1 MNGAHDA
8 ALFVGQLTE
17 GPWSAGSPPDY
28 DWATK
33 SGSPAGPGSQIRDT
47 TVIGN
52 VKSDSFGLY
61 SADISPI
68 VDAWVNGGEPN
79 YGLGAYLA
87 SNFQGAGFTNPQ
99 IEFDI
104 TSNVY
109 FDLTE
114 TGNAGSQLV
123 DSDSHQ
129 TVTVDGLGLTI
140 DALGIDDWTN
150 IRTGS
155 NGIGPQGGG
164 AGPTMQNTESFT
176 FVFDE
181 TVNLK
186 EFLLDGGPAGS
197 GDNPPGGS
205 LLVDLPGT
213 ASELLID
220 TRTSDG
226 PFSLGNFTLLPG
238 QEVTFT
244 AQALEGSN
252 FQASFA
258 GLMVSVP
265 EPSAMALA
273 LLGLLGLVG
282 FRRRSVC

>member
-1 MNGAHDA
+1 LNTSQDA

-47 TVIGN
+47 TVIDN
-52 VKSDSFGLY
+52 VRTDSFGPY

-68 VDAWVNGGEPN
+68 VDAWVNGGDPN

-87 SNFQGAGFTNPQ
+87 SNYQGAGFTDPQ

-109 FDLTE
+109 FDLTD

-123 DSDSHQ
+123 DLGSHQ
-129 TVTVDGLGLTI
+129 TVTVDDLGLTI
-140 DALGIDDWTN
+140 DADGGSYTG
-150 IRTGS
+150 IRTSG
-155 NGIGPQGGG
+155 NGIGVQG
-164 AGPTMQNTESFT
+164 AGPDMINGESLT
-176 FVFDE
+176 FVFDQ

-186 EFLLDGGPAGS
+186 ELLIGPGV
-197 GDNPPGGS
+197 PGGS
-205 LLVDLPGT
+205 LAADLPGT
-213 ASELLID
+213 ANDMLID
-220 TRTSDG
+220 TRSSAG

-238 QEVTFT
+238 EEVTFT
-244 AQALEGSN
+244 AQALDGSN
-252 FQASFA
+252 FGGYFA

-282 FRRRSVC
+282 FRRRGRR